1 MIKIRKFVFDQED
14 IEVVKNFIQWVDH
27 NFEDD
32 NDWDFLA
39 EDSHINM
46 NSVFDGMQDFYDYM
60 KYHMEE
66 K

>member
-14 IEVVKNFIQWVDH
+14 IEVVKGFIRWVDH

-39 EDSHINM
+39 EDSGIDM
-46 NSVFDGMQDFYDYM
+46 NRLFDGMQELYDYM
-60 KYHMEE
+60 KYHMEGN
-66 K
+66 